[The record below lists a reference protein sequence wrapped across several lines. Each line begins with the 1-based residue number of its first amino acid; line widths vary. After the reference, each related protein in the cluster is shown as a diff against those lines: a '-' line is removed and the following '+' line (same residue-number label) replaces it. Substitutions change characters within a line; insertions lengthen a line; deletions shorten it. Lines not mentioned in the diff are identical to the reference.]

1 MRPRVSLLLLA
12 ALIAVSVPSAYAQQA
27 RKPFRT
33 EFGPGE
39 RDEQRADQL
48 VLTGGTYTGADD
60 TSRLAGAVLQDESL
74 QSGRMHQG
82 GTMALK
88 FVRRRPRLSVTASG
102 QSAVRYYHSLNRV
115 GTQRHSVSASGEWV
129 ASRQLSFQFGQ
140 DATYSPSYHLAL
152 AGAPDIGAEA
162 PADTG
167 SLDFELSRSKQF
179 MLGSFASAKYIM
191 SPSREITAGYSLSYT
206 NYLIAQQRDFGI
218 QQASIRFS
226 QRLTSGVA
234 LKLGYGVGSG
244 TGTGLGESTR
254 QLIDAGVA
262 FDRSIAISPRT
273 IVGFN
278 SGSAIVNTDGG
289 RQVELIGNLNVRR
302 RLSPRWTASIAY
314 QRGLMAID
322 GVANPLTT
330 NTMTADLSGFLG
342 MQTSVV
348 IRPAYSWGAD
358 VNDAT
363 QSFHNNTSMARV
375 QTALGRH
382 WAAYAEYI
390 YYDHRFSDIVGLRP
404 SLAVDTRRHGVRTGV
419 TLWSPLR

>member
-1 MRPRVSLLLLA
+1 MRPRLPVPLLA
-12 ALIAVSVPSAYAQQA
+12 LVVALSVAGANAQQA
-27 RKPFRT
+27 RRPFRT

-48 VLTGGTYTGADD
+48 VLTGGTYAGADD
-60 TSRLAGAVLQDESL
+60 TSRLAGAALLDETL

-82 GTMALK
+82 GNVSLRY
-88 FVRRRPRLSVTASG
+88 VRRRPRLSLSASG
-102 QSAVRYYHSLNRV
+102 GSSVRYYHSLNRI

-140 DATYSPSYHLAL
+140 DVSYSPSYHLSFA
-152 AGAPDIGAEA
+152 AAPEIGAEA
-162 PADTG
+162 PADPG
-167 SLDFELSRSKQF
+167 SLDYDLSRSKQF
-179 MLGSFASAKYIM
+179 MLGSFASARYVL
-191 SPSREITAGYSLSYT
+191 SPSREMTAGYGLSYT
-206 NYLIAQQRDFGI
+206 NYLTAQQPDFGI
-218 QQASIRFS
+218 QQASFGFS
-226 QRLTSGVA
+226 QRLATGVA
-234 LKLGYGVGSG
+234 LKLGYGVGTG
-244 TGTGLGESTR
+244 TGTGLGEGVR
-254 QLIDAGVA
+254 QIIDAGVA
-262 FDRSIAISPRT
+262 FDRSISISPRT

-322 GVANPLTT
+322 GVPNPLTT
-330 NTMTADLSGFLG
+330 NTMTADVSGFLG
-342 MQTSVV
+342 MTTSVT
-348 IRPAYSWGAD
+348 IRPVYTWGAD

-363 QSFHNNTSMARV
+363 QSFRNSTSMARV

-382 WAAYAEYI
+382 LAAFAEYI
-390 YYDHRFSDIVGLRP
+390 YYDHRFGAIVGLRP
-404 SLAVDTRRHGVRTGV
+404 SLAVDTRRHGLRTGV